1 MTIILHHIEKST
13 QDGIKPKY
21 KIANRKKNV
30 HKIHNIEFD
39 NDFLDRTPKAQA
51 TKAKLNKRNHAK
63 PKSFCTGKETTDKMK
78 KQPTGWEKIFAN
90 HISDKAFTTQ
100 YL

>member
-1 MTIILHHIEKST
+1 MPRPLKREKLANKWWGLDWKQAKEWSLTIILHHIEKST

-39 NDFLDRTPKAQA
+39 NDFLDRTPKVQ
-51 TKAKLNKRNHAK
+51 
-63 PKSFCTGKETTDKMK
+63 
-78 KQPTGWEKIFAN
+78 
-90 HISDKAFTTQ
+90 TQ
-100 YL
+100 NQK